1 MKIIHSDTSD
11 RSNHINCFKHIKY
24 MTTAAVLTAGLFITG
39 CGSSH
44 AMNTAV
50 DKADKDSYLSANND
64 NCTVFSIRGDGFY
77 ADTYDDWD
85 FPDISSDYTSFDDT
99 AFTDYDSDDDTDI
112 NNPDDDADINS
123 SDDGSDSN
131 NSDNYDPTEEALYL
145 DNSGSSDNSFD
156 DSPSETDIYGTD
168 GSSSSDNDS
177 QPEYT
182 NPNAWINNLSASS
195 YNNQLIIVAANGSY
209 ANVAMYNKNN
219 DDTWETI
226 VDTNGYVGVDGVGNA
241 SEYAHITP
249 SGIYRLNIAFGVNS
263 NPGTALPYT
272 QVDSSYYWV
281 DDPSS
286 DWYNRF
292 VTTNT
297 TTPDW
302 SSAEHIIDYPVPYAY
317 AIAIDYNTS
326 CVKGAG
332 SAIFLHC
339 SNGNPTYGC
348 VSVPQSAMITIL
360 NNIRTGCSIIIDEA
374 YNISDY

>member
-1 MKIIHSDTSD
+1 
-11 RSNHINCFKHIKY
+11 

-99 AFTDYDSDDDTDI
+99 VFTDYDSDDDTDI

-123 SDDGSDSN
+123 SDDGSDSNGSDSN

-249 SGIYRLNIAFGVNS
+249 SGIYSLSIAFGVNS